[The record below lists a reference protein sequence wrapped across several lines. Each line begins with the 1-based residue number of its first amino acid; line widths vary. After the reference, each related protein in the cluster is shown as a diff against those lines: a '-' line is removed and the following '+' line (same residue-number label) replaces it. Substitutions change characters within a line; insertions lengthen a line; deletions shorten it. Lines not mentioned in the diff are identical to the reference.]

1 MEEARARGRARVA
14 NVAESEDERA
24 LLSIGPFKAMR
35 DAASNAMLSIV
46 KIWTGVDDVEAGGL
60 ALSAVEVEAN
70 FLFARQ

>member
-1 MEEARARGRARVA
+1 VA

-35 DAASNAMLSIV
+35 DAASNAIMSIV

-60 ALSAVEVEAN
+60 ALSAV
-70 FLFARQ
+70 RGRG